1 MRWKLRAPLRV
12 PQLTG
17 TLGIAGTPIFE
28 SNGGGSSG
36 TSSGS
41 SGSDGTE
48 TPAYMA
54 ALGDYEV
61 LQLTSAAN
69 GKATLNSTMP
79 VAWQGLTGGTYGNNA
94 NITAAFSGGAC
105 NPIDGDLYING
116 GGHGDS
122 ANNGLWRYR
131 FRGTT
136 LPTGWELLDIS
147 PSPASVSA
155 NTDPTSTSPSR
166 PISIHT
172 YNGLGLDPDTNRL
185 FRFGGGQWD
194 SGAMPTK
201 NWYFDVEAGTWSQTP
216 NTPYA
221 ANNPVVTIIDEVSRK
236 ALIISHSGDGWF
248 YRIDTNTAGNNISEA
263 QQAFDS
269 VGSYDP
275 TRHRGYLW
283 APNELWEVDIDWVAE
298 TVSMTE
304 VTPTGDTGVL
314 AGSTG
319 AMFYDYESDVHW
331 LFPLVEGSTSMTLV
345 YSMTPSLVITAHAT
359 NGDNTGFDTDGW
371 TGSYNKICPM
381 LQWNRCVGIVTGID
395 DPPRIIR
402 LPIV

>member
-1 MRWKLRAPLRV
+1 LRV
-12 PQLTG
+12 PQL
-17 TLGIAGTPIFE
+17 
-28 SNGGGSSG
+28 NGGLSVAGDVSAASSG
-36 TSSGS
+36 GGGGNDGS
-41 SGSDGTE
+41 MPE
-48 TPAYMA
+48 YMA
-54 ALGDYEV
+54 AIADYEV

-105 NPIDGDLYING
+105 NPLDGDLYING

-122 ANNGLWRYR
+122 ANNGLWVYR
-131 FRGTT
+131 FAGTT

-147 PSPASVSA
+147 PSPASCSP
-155 NTDPTSTSPSR
+155 NTDPTSTSPNR
-166 PISIHT
+166 PVSIHT

-201 NWYFDVEAGTWSQTP
+201 NWFFDIEAGTWSQAP

-221 ANNPVVTIIDEVSRK
+221 ANNPVVTIVNDIGRK

-248 YRIDTNTAGNNISEA
+248 YRIDTNTAGNTISEE

-269 VGSYDP
+269 VSSYDP
-275 TRHRGYLW
+275 TRDRAYLW
-283 APNELWEVDIDWVAE
+283 APSELWQLDINWIAE
-298 TVSMTE
+298 TVTMVE
-304 VTPTGDTGVL
+304 VTPTGSTSFL
-314 AGSTG
+314 SGSTG
-319 AMFYDYESDVHW
+319 AMFYDPDSDVHW
-331 LFPLVEGSTSMTLV
+331 LFPLVEGSTSMTSV
-345 YSMTPSLVITAHAT
+345 YSMDPDTLVITAHAT
-359 NGDNTGFDTDGW
+359 SGDNTGFDTDGW

-381 LQWNRCVGIVTGID
+381 LQWRCVGLVTGID

-402 LPIV
+402 LPIL